1 MNRRTW
7 RSSKRYAAFAS
18 VVIMVLAQG
27 RAFAASVDLPDPPPV
42 PAEAESLK
50 PGLEFRDGQLKAERK
65 ALLAEFGEYNSRT
78 ASPVPEKQAAT
89 FVSWQKKL
97 VARSSVYLAAVN
109 QLTNDVAEA
118 LGPLNDPV
126 FVAAALE
133 SAKKEME
140 AACGACSRAVLGT
153 LFAPEDQ
160 GARQAADQAHAQL
173 ERAEQVYRDLRTK
186 NQELHQTQVLADMQ
200 EIRKNPVLA
209 AELDQVLLRVRNQER
224 DRLNRLDEIGDPTL
238 QMRLELQRLKDSGAY
253 RDSADLLARA
263 QSDPKVRAAIDHA
276 GEAAMHN
283 QSDVLRDSIDEINA
297 EVQRLKQRLP
307 TPAP

>member
-1 MNRRTW
+1 MSRLTW
-7 RSSKRYAAFAS
+7 RSGKRCAALAS
-18 VVIMVLAQG
+18 IVIMVLVQG
-27 RAFAASVDLPDPPPV
+27 RALAASVDLPDPPPV

-50 PGLEFRDGQLKAERK
+50 PGLDFRDGQLKAEKK

-78 ASPVPEKQAAT
+78 ASPVPEEQAAY
-89 FVSWQKKL
+89 FMSWQKRL

-109 QLTNDVAEA
+109 QLKNDVAEA

-133 SAKKEME
+133 SAKKEAE
-140 AACGACSRAVLGT
+140 LARDACSSAVLGT

-160 GARQAADQAHAQL
+160 EARQAADRAYAQL
-173 ERAEQVYRDLRTK
+173 ERAEQAYRELRTK
-186 NQELHQTQVLADMQ
+186 NQELRHAQISADMQ
-200 EIRKNPVLA
+200 EIRKNPDLA
-209 AELDQVLLRVRNQER
+209 VELDQVLLRVRNQER
-224 DRLNRLDEIGDPTL
+224 DRLKLLGESGDPTM

-263 QSDPKVRAAIDHA
+263 QTDPKVRAAIDHA

-297 EVQRLKQRLP
+297 DVQRLKQRLP